1 MPCHCRSVNVRVF
14 SARAGGA
21 AVFILTL
28 CFALRIAG
36 KDTAAKGF
44 FLFFPGQF
52 RSIPGTAKKY
62 GNAQQKNRDAACHE

>member
-21 AVFILTL
+21 TVFILTL
-28 CFALRIAG
+28 CFAFPIAG

-52 RSIPGTAKKY
+52 RSIPGTATKS
-62 GNAQQKNRDAACHE
+62 GNAQKNRDTACHE